1 MRLIQHGLRL
11 KPILRNSFLDLAE
24 TCLQT
29 RSAPGGDSR
38 WNRRLSIVLQAD
50 RIGPLSFGVGLT
62 GRRKTCV
69 VARFIDKQVIITGAS
84 AGIGAATARQFAA
97 EGARVVLVAR
107 RKEVLE
113 AVARQIGPD
122 RSLVVAA
129 DVTDAEAMRSMLER
143 TQERF
148 GRVDILVNNAGYHA
162 RRLLEQRGPDEL
174 VRMIDVNLRAP
185 AVLCRM
191 ALPYLRRAGGGA
203 IVNVASLAGRVPS
216 GGTATY
222 CATKFGLRA
231 FSLSLAEELEGTGI
245 TVSVVCPGLVDT
257 EFFAD
262 QIEDVTPLAF
272 SQRMSTAEQVA
283 GQILACAADGRRERA
298 VPRVA
303 GAICTI
309 GYVFPGLRR
318 LVRPWL
324 ERRGRA
330 NKEQYIRSRLSRRLS
345 QSASSRDASG
355 YVSDRGD
362 R

>member
-1 MRLIQHGLRL
+1 MAG
-11 KPILRNSFLDLAE
+11 
-24 TCLQT
+24 
-29 RSAPGGDSR
+29 
-38 WNRRLSIVLQAD
+38 
-50 RIGPLSFGVGLT
+50 
-62 GRRKTCV
+62 
-69 VARFIDKQVIITGAS
+69 RFIDKRVIVTGAS
-84 AGIGAATARQFAA
+84 CGIGAAAAKQFAV
-97 EGARVVLVAR
+97 EGACVVLVAR
-107 RKEVLE
+107 RREALE
-113 AVARQIGPD
+113 TVARQIGPD
-122 RSLVVAA
+122 RVLVVAA
-129 DVTDAEAMRSMLER
+129 DVTDTDAMGTMLER
-143 TQERF
+143 TQTQF
-148 GRVDILVNNAGYHA
+148 GGVDVLVNNAGYHA
-162 RRLLEQRGPDEL
+162 RGPLERRCPDEL
-174 VRMIDVNLRAP
+174 ARMIDVNLKAP

-245 TVSVVCPGLVDT
+245 TVSVVSPGLVDT

-262 QIEDVTPLAF
+262 QVEDVTALAF
-272 SQRMSTAEQVA
+272 SQRMSTAEQIA

-298 VPRVA
+298 VPPPM

-318 LVRPWL
+318 VVRPWL

-330 NKEQYIRSRLSRRLS
+330 NKERYIDSRISRRLS

-355 YVSDRGD
+355 HASDRGD

>member
-1 MRLIQHGLRL
+1 V
-11 KPILRNSFLDLAE
+11 A
-24 TCLQT
+24 
-29 RSAPGGDSR
+29 
-38 WNRRLSIVLQAD
+38 
-50 RIGPLSFGVGLT
+50 
-62 GRRKTCV
+62 
-69 VARFIDKQVIITGAS
+69 ARFIDKQVIVTGAS

-107 RKEVLE
+107 REEALQ
-113 AVARQIGPD
+113 AVARRIGPD
-122 RSLVVAA
+122 RSLVVVA
-129 DVTDAEAMRSMLER
+129 DVTDADAMRSMLER

-162 RRLLEQRGPDEL
+162 RGPLEQRSAEEL
-174 VRMIDVNLRAP
+174 VRMIDVNLKAP
-185 AVLCRM
+185 ALLCHM
-191 ALPYLRRAGGGA
+191 VLPYLRRAGGGA
-203 IVNVASLAGRVPS
+203 IVNVASLAGRVP
-216 GGTATY
+216 GGGAATY

-245 TVSVVCPGLVDT
+245 TVSVVSPGLVAT

-272 SQRMSTAEQVA
+272 SQRMSTAKQVA

-298 VPRVA
+298 VPPVA

-309 GYVFPGLRR
+309 GYVFPRLRR

-330 NKEQYIRSRLSRRLS
+330 NKERYIQSRISRRLS
-345 QSASSRDASG
+345 QSASSHDVSSG
-355 YVSDRGD
+355 ISDRGD